1 MSVSRAAAPTAP
13 QVLRL
18 QRQERPQCWGLQA
31 GALARW
37 SPAVPSGASLPAAVW
52 PLSEAALM
60 AAFQRDCPLNTLV
73 RMQSC
78 SDTRGAGG
86 GARPQHAGVWGHGSQ
101 RQSCHSGR
109 RSLPPPGLCRTASH
123 GTGRQPASL
132 HAGRLTLSPG
142 FA

>member
-86 GARPQHAGVWGHGSQ
+86 G
-101 RQSCHSGR
+101 
-109 RSLPPPGLCRTASH
+109 PGLSTQVCGGTAPSGSPATLVGVACRRLACAARHHTE
-123 GTGRQPASL
+123 PAVSL
-132 HAGRLTLSPG
+132 RPSTQVV
-142 FA
+142 